1 MAALEVEKIGDNL
14 YVLRGGGGTVE
25 IGGLTVPTAGTTLAL
40 VTARG
45 VVLVDTKRPGG
56 GQAILD
62 ALATITD
69 RPVTTIINT
78 HTHFDHVGGNVE
90 FPATVE
96 FVAQENT
103 AALMREMRPVTG
115 GPPQPNLFQEHGGH
129 GLPTRTFQ
137 DRLTLGSGQER
148 IELYYFGSAH
158 TSGDA
163 WVVFPAQR
171 VAHVG
176 DVFGFKVVP
185 LLDASNGASGSSY
198 PRTIAKAVAA
208 LEKDVDTVI
217 TGHYPKA
224 LAMTDLQEY
233 GEFTREFVEA
243 VQAART
249 AGRTIDDFAQAWTM
263 PPRYVRKGYVS
274 MAHLRPLRADVE
286 VIWNEA
292 K

>member
-1 MAALEVEKIGDNL
+1 MAALDVEKIGDDL
-14 YVLRGGGGTVE
+14 YVLRGGGATVE

-62 ALATITD
+62 ALETITD

-78 HTHFDHVGGNVE
+78 HSHFDHVGGNVE

-96 FVAQENT
+96 FIAQENT

-129 GLPTRTFQ
+129 GLPTRTFK

-148 IELYYFGSAH
+148 IELHYFGPAH

-176 DVFGFKVVP
+176 DVFGFQVVP
-185 LLDASNGASGSSY
+185 LLDASNGASGASY
-198 PRTIAKAVAA
+198 PLTIAKAVAA
-208 LEKDVDTVI
+208 LKKDVDTVI
-217 TGHYPKA
+217 TGHYPTA

-233 GEFTREFVEA
+233 GEFTRDFVEA
-243 VQAART
+243 VHAART
-249 AGRTIDDFAQAWTM
+249 AGRTIDDFAKAWTM
-263 PPRYVRKGYVS
+263 PPRYVQRGYVS